1 MKEKIKWT
9 KFKDMPKGMKFIL
22 VLTWITVLSELID
35 IFKNTNKDN
44 SIFGFQAHPP
54 ISSIFILLVFTIAIL
69 TLIGIYIKKWRKFI
83 LITKGFLLVS
93 FIPNA
98 IIMIT
103 MPAKEMIS
111 LGGDIS
117 KFSSETITKLATM
130 TKLLAL
136 GMLSIGFIVGI
147 IIWIYIFRSK
157 KYFSDDSQEINIE
170 PNITNITN

>member
-1 MKEKIKWT
+1 MKEKTKWT

-22 VLTWITVLSELID
+22 VLTWITMWSEFNS
-35 IFKNTNKDN
+35 IFKNINQDN

-54 ISSIFILLVFTIAIL
+54 ISSIFVLLVFTVAIL

-83 LITKGFLLVS
+83 LITKGFLLVN

-103 MPAKEMIS
+103 MPAKEIMS

-117 KFSSETITKLATM
+117 KISPETITRLATM

-136 GMLSIGFIVGI
+136 GMFAIGFIMGI
-147 IIWIYIFRSK
+147 IIWIYIYKNK
-157 KYFSDDSQEINIE
+157 KYFSDDSKEINIE